1 MDPEQSI
8 KNRLALEPYKLAT
21 TRYIR
26 SAMARKGIKYNEL
39 AVSLAQKGVVMTPA
53 NLRSKVSKGMLAA
66 DLLVAIIEV
75 LDIKDDTIQQIIKL
89 VHEA

>member
-21 TRYIR
+21 TRYLR
-26 SAMARKGIKYNEL
+26 STMALKGIKYNEL
-39 AVSLAQKGVVMTPA
+39 SESLAQRGIEMTPA

-66 DLLVAIIEV
+66 DLLAAIVDVLEV
-75 LDIKDDTIQQIIKL
+75 KDNPIQEIIKL
-89 VHEA
+89 VSDA

>member
-26 SAMARKGIKYNEL
+26 SSMALKGFKYNEL
-39 AVSLAQKGVVMTPA
+39 AAALAQKGIVMTPA
-53 NLRSKVSKGMLAA
+53 NLRSKVSKGMFAA
-66 DLLVAIIEV
+66 DLLAAIV
-75 LDIKDDTIQQIIKL
+75 DALDVSDNSIQEIIKL
-89 VHEA
+89 VKDA

>member
-21 TRYIR
+21 TRYLR
-26 SAMARKGIKYNEL
+26 ATMARKGIKYNEL
-39 AVSLAQKGVVMTPA
+39 ATSLTQRGIVMTPA

-66 DLLVAIIEV
+66 DLLAAIVDV
-75 LDIKDDTIQQIIKL
+75 LDVKDDSIQEIIKL
-89 VHEA
+89 VSDA